1 MDREQRRTEILKAA
15 EDVFA
20 RLGYHGAG
28 IADIIERAGVARG
41 TFYLYFESK
50 RHVFEQL
57 LDKFFEIIR
66 SQVRRIDVSRG
77 PDAVLEQ
84 IRGNA
89 TRVIDAI
96 LLHHNL
102 GKILLSEA
110 VGLDEECDEK
120 LLSFYARLLALI
132 EGALKLGIDGGIVRP
147 CDPRVVALCILGTM
161 KEVLYHGI
169 MKPGDLPRE
178 TLAEEI
184 LQYNL
189 RGLMGSGLKT

>member
-1 MDREQRRTEILKAA
+1 MDREQRRTQILRAA
-15 EDVFA
+15 EEVFA
-20 RLGYHGAG
+20 RLGYHRAG
-28 IADIIERAGVARG
+28 IADIIDRAGVARG

-57 LDKFFEIIR
+57 LDEFFEIIR
-66 SQVRRIDVSRG
+66 SQVRRIDVTRG
-77 PDAVLEQ
+77 PDAVVEQ

-96 LLHHNL
+96 LLHQNL
-102 GKILLSEA
+102 GKILLSDA

-120 LLSFYARLLALI
+120 LLSFYARLLGLI
-132 EGALKLGIDGGIVRP
+132 EGALTLGLSIGIVRP
-147 CDPRVVALCILGTM
+147 CDPRIVALCILGTL
-161 KEVLYHGI
+161 KEVLYHGV
-169 MKPGDLPRE
+169 MKPRDLPRE

-189 RGLMGSGLKT
+189 RGLLNPVSP